1 MLLLNMKKFN
11 LNDIPKQI
19 PVFPLSS
26 TIFFP
31 NTILPLNIFEPRYK
45 QMVEHAIKGDRL
57 IGMIQTKKFIGE
69 KQKSVLFDIGCVG
82 YIESH
87 FKTPDG
93 RYLINLKGVSRF
105 KIIKEIENGNLYR
118 EFNVDYL
125 NFVNDFKDIKKE
137 NMKNIDVDELIDK
150 TKKFFKLNQLSTDW
164 KVVEKVSP
172 DQLVNSL
179 SMICPFSVGE
189 KQRLLETLA
198 LEDRNTILNQII
210 NFYLLGQATS
220 NERIIH

>member
-1 MLLLNMKKFN
+1 MLLLDMKKFN

-125 NFVNDFKDIKKE
+125 NFVNDFKIR
-137 NMKNIDVDELIDK
+137 
-150 TKKFFKLNQLSTDW
+150 FF
-164 KVVEKVSP
+164 
-172 DQLVNSL
+172 
-179 SMICPFSVGE
+179 
-189 KQRLLETLA
+189 
-198 LEDRNTILNQII
+198 
-210 NFYLLGQATS
+210 
-220 NERIIH
+220 